1 MLKVLWRR
9 LNQEEQ
15 GFTLVELMV
24 VVVILGILAGIG
36 IQQFGNVQETARK
49 NANKANVRLLVSAAQ
64 MYLIMDPNAS
74 TGEIAI
80 TETTGQ
86 LKDYIA
92 EWPEDPWSK
101 NDEYEVR
108 IVEIDEETGT
118 REITVWLGT
127 KQVYPEPEPPTLPDE

>member
-64 MYLIMDPNAS
+64 MYLIMDPNADTGQITED
-74 TGEIAI
+74 TGE
-80 TETTGQ
+80 

-101 NDEYEVR
+101 DEYEV
-108 IVEIDEETGT
+108 IIGIDAETGT
-118 REITVWLGT
+118 REITVMLGDD
-127 KQVYPEPEPPTLPDE
+127 QVYPEPPESSDE

>member
-36 IQQFGNVQETARK
+36 IQQFGVVQETARK

-64 MYLIMDPNAS
+64 MYLIMDPNAV
-74 TGEIAI
+74 TGQEI
-80 TETTGQ
+80 TETSDE

-92 EWPEDPWSK
+92 EWPENPWSK
-101 NDEYEVR
+101 EDEYKV
-108 IVEIDEETGT
+108 IIGEIDEETGT
-118 REITVWLGT
+118 REIKVMLGDD
-127 KQVYPEPEPPTLPDE
+127 QVYPEPPPS

>member
-64 MYLIMDPNAS
+64 MYLIMDPNAE
-74 TGEIAI
+74 TGQINI
-80 TETTGQ
+80 TEATGA

-92 EWPEDPWSK
+92 EWPEDPWSEA
-101 NDEYEVR
+101 EYEV
-108 IVEIDEETGT
+108 IIGEGTGT
-118 REITVWLGT
+118 RDITVMRGA
-127 KQVYPEPEPPTLPDE
+127 KQEYPDE

>member
-36 IQQFGNVQETARK
+36 IQQFGVVQETARK

-64 MYLIMDPNAS
+64 MYLIMDPNA
-74 TGEIAI
+74 GEGQIEI
-80 TETTGQ
+80 TEDTDE

-101 NDEYEVR
+101 KDEYKV
-108 IVEIDEETGT
+108 IITGT
-118 REITVWLGT
+118 REIKVMLGST
-127 KQVYPEPEPPTLPDE
+127 EVYPEPSPPSDEQSL

>member
-36 IQQFGNVQETARK
+36 IQQFGVVQETARK

-64 MYLIMDPNAS
+64 MYLIMDPNAG
-74 TGEIAI
+74 TGKIEI
-80 TETTGQ
+80 TEATGQ
-86 LKDYIA
+86 LEDYIA

-101 NDEYEVR
+101 DDEYEV
-108 IVEIDEETGT
+108 IIDAIDEETGT
-118 REITVWLGT
+118 RDITVMLGDD
-127 KQVYPEPEPPTLPDE
+127 QVYPETSS

>member
-36 IQQFGNVQETARK
+36 IQQFGVVQETARK

-64 MYLIMDPNAS
+64 MYLIMDPKADTDEITITED
-74 TGEIAI
+74 TGEL
-80 TETTGQ
+80 E
-86 LKDYIA
+86 DYIA
-92 EWPEDPWSK
+92 EWPENPWSK
-101 NDEYEVR
+101 DDEYEV
-108 IVEIDEETGT
+108 IIGEIDAETGT
-118 REITVWLGT
+118 RDITVMLGDD
-127 KQVYPEPEPPTLPDE
+127 QVYPETSS

>member
-36 IQQFGNVQETARK
+36 IQQFGVVQETARK

-64 MYLIMDPNAS
+64 MYLIMDPNA
-74 TGEIAI
+74 GEGQIEI
-80 TETTGQ
+80 TEDTDE

-101 NDEYEVR
+101 KDEYKV
-108 IVEIDEETGT
+108 IIGEIDAETGT
-118 REITVWLGT
+118 HEIKVMRGDD
-127 KQVYPEPEPPTLPDE
+127 QVYPEPPPSSGV

>member
-64 MYLIMDPNAS
+64 MYLIMDPNAD
-74 TGEIAI
+74 TGQIAI
-80 TETTGQ
+80 TETTGE

-101 NDEYEVR
+101 AEYEV
-108 IVEIDEETGT
+108 IIGAGTGT
-118 REITVWLGT
+118 REITVMLGT
-127 KQVYPEPEPPTLPDE
+127 AQVYPEEPTSPDE